1 MDYFIDTYVAG
12 LQNIKW
18 TKYKCGNFNS
28 AYEYWKEQLFERSI
42 HRFHWNC
49 GDVPE
54 REIEIPLASIG
65 LCGITNRIEDKMI
78 AFAGWWDGGIT
89 QYYDDFTKFSIM
101 SPKQSKTFEVGKDIV
116 VIRGN
121 STTSP
126 LLPLICKYAEMLA
139 HTEISII
146 STLINGRDSGGI
158 PIAGRTNQ
166 VAAIENYRKS
176 LVEGDIKPILD
187 PAFSG
192 VQFVGVNKN
201 TTLDIKALVEVR
213 ENILNSFYNDIGV
226 KTSWNKKGNMIVEE
240 VQANEPMLLLNISD
254 ELECR
259 KKACEEINALFGTNW
274 SVELAPEL
282 QYDEDSKEDSEDNE
296 EDVKDDRETEDDNN

>member
-1 MDYFIDTYVAG
+1 MDYFINTYIEG
-12 LQNIKW
+12 LPNIKW
-18 TKYKCGNFNS
+18 AKYKCGNFNS
-28 AYEYWKEQLFERSI
+28 AYEYWKEQLFERAI
-42 HRFHWNC
+42 HRFHWKC

-54 REIEIPLASIG
+54 REIEIALASNG
-65 LCGITNRIEDKMI
+65 LCGVTNRIEDKMI
-78 AFAGWWDGGIT
+78 AFAGYWNGGIT

-121 STTSP
+121 STTSS

-139 HTEISII
+139 HVEISII

-213 ENILNSFYNDIGV
+213 ENILNSYYNDIGV

-240 VQANEPMLLLNISD
+240 VRANNPMLLLNIND
-254 ELECR
+254 ELENR
-259 KKACEEINALFGTNW
+259 KKGCEEINELFGENW
-274 SVELAPEL
+274 DVELAPEL
-282 QYDEDSKEDSEDNE
+282 QYNE
-296 EDVKDDRETEDDNN
+296 EDVKDDRETEDGNN